1 MRTRK
6 RIAGLF
12 SVGAA
17 AVLLATGLAAP
28 ANAGTSQVDVVNVH
42 IKNQLTNKCVAI
54 GGGSLGVVQAIQ
66 FTCGSGTEQQWNE
79 EFVGFDIYDNP
90 MYRFRRIGHNDLCLQ
105 ADPGKGGKVV
115 QRACSSSNNQLWSNN
130 NAGRLRNVGST
141 YCLAVPGGSPAD
153 AVGLIAWTCTA
164 GGEQKWDIY

>member
-1 MRTRK
+1 MRARK
-6 RIAGLF
+6 WIAGLF
-12 SVGAA
+12 AVGGA

-42 IKNQLTNKCVAI
+42 IRNQLSRKCVAI

-90 MYRFRRIGHNDLCLQ
+90 MYRFHRIDDNRLCLQ
-105 ADPGKGGKVV
+105 ADTGNGAKVV
-115 QRACSSSNNQLWSNN
+115 QRLCSSSSNQLWSNN
-130 NAGRLRNVGST
+130 NAGRLRNVGNT
-141 YCLAVPGGSPAD
+141 FCLAVPNGSQAN
-153 AVGLIAWTCTA
+153 VGLITWTCNT